1 MTQTQMEEDYYEDEQ
16 DDFDVEEEDEYI
28 CEEEPVEIPKKKLRY
43 NAPVFVPNSSNVASS
58 LDSELVDLVD
68 VFKPRT
74 NVSNQAISTK
84 ASGQEAQQL
93 LKQALGLFDQVR
105 NSNNP
110 KSTEAFPIHL
120 KALTLLVKCI
130 DKHQQNDGPMLERTL
145 KRALYQG
152 CELSRTN
159 EQYSLDLSALLRDKC
174 MKKVDDGKYLL
185 TMLSLRV
192 GAVSGLKMLLKSYPK
207 TELIQKAAG
216 RVSAQYYKGREA
228 LLLNQPN
235 EALYYFIQA
244 FQEIPRDAKP
254 QTLRNKRRIFLRI
267 LPLRLVCEGKT
278 PSTSLLQRFS
288 MQSTWDA
295 VYAPMIA
302 LAKQGDE
309 RSVLQHIELYRIYLL
324 QLDCLGFVR
333 NAMVAVARQHV
344 IRIAFERLGKQM
356 DLHLLASLSCFDGDL
371 DRLTYILADLF
382 SRGLLAGYMTL
393 QSFVLPNGE
402 KPFKTLGTAK
412 PKLYRQGLI

>member
-1 MTQTQMEEDYYEDEQ
+1 MEEQ
-16 DDFDVEEEDEYI
+16 DDFDVEEDEDDYI
-28 CEEEPVEIPKKKLRY
+28 REEEPVEAHKKKLRY
-43 NAPVFVPNSSNVASS
+43 NAPVFVPSNVTSL

-74 NVSNQAISTK
+74 NVSNQAISSK

-93 LKQALGLFDQVR
+93 LKQALDLFDQVR
-105 NSNNP
+105 NNSN
-110 KSTEAFPIHL
+110 EAFPTHF

-130 DKHQQNDGPMLERTL
+130 DKHQQNDGPVLERTL

-152 CELSRTN
+152 CKLSRAN

-207 TELIQKAAG
+207 TESIQKAAG

-228 LLLNQPN
+228 LLLNQPS
-235 EALYYFIQA
+235 EALHCFTRA

-295 VYAPMIA
+295 VYAPMVG

-309 RSVLQHIELYRIYLL
+309 RSVLQHIELHRTYLL

-371 DRLTYILADLF
+371 DRLTYVLADLF

-412 PKLYRQGLI
+412 PKFYRQGLI